1 MNKLAL
7 VTGGHRGI
15 GLGISEALAEIG
27 MDLCIC
33 GRSPSENTLKAVNHL
48 EKTGVTVSYVR
59 ADVSSA
65 SDRRKLLDSIIG
77 RFGKIDI
84 LINNAGIAPSER
96 KDILEASEDSFEHV
110 LRVNL
115 QGPYFLTQ
123 AVAGLMAQQREK
135 DPDFKGCIVNISS
148 VSAESA
154 SVNRG
159 EYCISKAGIAMATRL
174 WATRLAE
181 FGIQVY
187 EVRPGIIKTDMTS
200 GVSAKYDRLIEEGL
214 TLQKRWGTPED
225 VGKAVASLSRG
236 SFEYST
242 GSVFQV
248 DGGLSVPRL

>member
-33 GRSPSENTLKAVNHL
+33 GRSPSEKTLDAANRLK
-48 EKTGVTVSYVR
+48 KTGVAVSYVR
-59 ADVSSA
+59 ADVSSP
-65 SDRRKLLDSIIG
+65 SDRRRLLDSIIG
-77 RFGKIDI
+77 RFGKIDV
-84 LINNAGIAPSER
+84 LVNNAGIAPSER

-225 VGKAVASLSRG
+225 VGKAVASLARG